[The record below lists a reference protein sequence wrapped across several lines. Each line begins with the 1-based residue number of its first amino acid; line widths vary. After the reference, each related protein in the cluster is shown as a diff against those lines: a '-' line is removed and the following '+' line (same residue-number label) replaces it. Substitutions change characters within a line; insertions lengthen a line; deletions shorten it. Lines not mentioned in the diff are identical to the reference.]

1 MPPAAPSGGYAHGV
15 AQHLEATSA
24 ADPAAGSPTLIYDVG
39 LHVGTDTAYYLH
51 RGYNVVAV
59 EANPLLAAEAEKRF
73 ADEIAE
79 GRLKVVNVGIGE
91 GEGEA
96 TFWVCDD
103 WTAWSSFDK
112 AVASRNG
119 NRHHAETVR
128 VMPLAQVFAEHGM
141 PHYCKVDIEGHDKYC
156 LDEMTAERRPEY
168 LSVELS
174 DHPFVDRMAALG
186 YDRFKFVHQ
195 LSFTPM
201 TPGWEKVRALA
212 PHPKLRAGL
221 ERGRGLLRG
230 TLHDKRWYFRI
241 GSSGPLPFD
250 VPGRWLTLD
259 EARAEREWITAQF
272 DSGRFTLLDSFD
284 LHATTRDAL
293 RAG

>member
-1 MPPAAPSGGYAHGV
+1 VAEQLRATPADGS
-15 AQHLEATSA
+15 ATGIA
-24 ADPAAGSPTLIYDVG
+24 NLIYDVG

-51 RGYNVVAV
+51 RGYDVVAV
-59 EANPLLAAEAEKRF
+59 EANPILAAEAEQRF
-73 ADEIAE
+73 AAEIAA

-103 WTAWSSFDK
+103 WTAWSSFDQS
-112 AVASRNG
+112 VASRNG
-119 NRHHAETVR
+119 KRHHAETVR

-141 PHYCKVDIEGHDKYC
+141 PHYCKVDIEGHDKYA
-156 LDEMTAERRPEY
+156 LDEMRADHRPAY

-174 DHPFVDRMAALG
+174 EHPFLDRMEALG

-201 TPGWEKVRALA
+201 SAGWEKVRALA
-212 PHPKLRAGL
+212 PHAKLRAGL

-230 TLHDKRWYFRI
+230 TLNDGRWWFRI

-259 EARAEREWITAQF
+259 EARREREWITGQF

-284 LHATTRDAL
+284 LHATTQDAL
-293 RAG
+293 KSS

>member
-1 MPPAAPSGGYAHGV
+1 MHATAPTGPAD
-15 AQHLEATSA
+15 A
-24 ADPAAGSPTLIYDVG
+24 AANLIYDVG

-51 RGYNVVAV
+51 RGYDVVAV
-59 EANPLLAAEAEKRF
+59 EANPLLAAEAEQRF
-73 ADEIAE
+73 AAEIAD

-112 AVASRNG
+112 EVASRNG

-128 VMPLAQVFAEHGM
+128 VMPLAQVFAEHGT

-156 LDEMTAERRPEY
+156 LDEMRPDHRPPY

-174 DHPFVDRMAALG
+174 NHPFLDRMSALG

-201 TPGWEKVRALA
+201 TPGWERVRALA

-230 TLHDKRWYFRI
+230 TLHDKRWYFKI

-259 EARAEREWITAQF
+259 EAREQREWITAQF

-284 LHATTRDAL
+284 LHATTQGAL
-293 RAG
+293 NAA